1 MKMIDHEFIPKEF
14 VFADI
19 WISDEIHTI
28 LSFDQLLNIIKEHFS
43 NYSYNKEKKRIMLR
57 NNFAMKIIT
66 IKFATENKFS
76 LEFVRYYHRFYAAYI
91 AIALIAS
98 FIVEFSTPGVKPG
111 FFALVIFLIPIP
123 LIWMVFETVRG
134 IKGIKEF
141 DYSKEAERLYFEILN
156 AVKEKENRLNLA
168 EDTNNS

>member
-1 MKMIDHEFIPKEF
+1 MKTMKMNDHVFISTEF

-19 WISDEIHTI
+19 WISDEIHTH
-28 LSFDQLLNIIKEHFS
+28 LSLNQFIDTIQENLS
-43 NYSYNKEKKRIMLR
+43 EYNSYNEKKKKIMLR

-66 IKFATENKFS
+66 AKLDTENKFS

-91 AIALIAS
+91 VIALIAS
-98 FIVEFSTPGVKPG
+98 FVIEFSTPGVKPG

-123 LIWMVFETVRG
+123 LIWMIFETVRG

-141 DYSKEAERLYFEILN
+141 DYSKEAERFYFEILN
-156 AVKEKENRLNLA
+156 AVKEKEALLTKHR
-168 EDTNNS
+168 